1 MGISS
6 KPFCH
11 RVVFMYV
18 CVCNAITETEV
29 RESVAAGAE
38 TLEDL
43 QLETGVATCCGTCV
57 EAASSYLP
65 NVGIQEAQP
74 VQEGRPVVQAQPALG
89 FTEVRWVSRSPR
101 PVSKAA

>member
-1 MGISS
+1 
-6 KPFCH
+6 
-11 RVVFMYV
+11 MYV
-18 CVCNAITETEV
+18 CICNAITEAQV

-57 EAASSYLP
+57 EVASSYLP
-65 NVGIQEAQP
+65 NVGIQEGQP
-74 VQEGRPVVQAQPALG
+74 EAPAEPPLG

-101 PVSKAA
+101 PISKAA